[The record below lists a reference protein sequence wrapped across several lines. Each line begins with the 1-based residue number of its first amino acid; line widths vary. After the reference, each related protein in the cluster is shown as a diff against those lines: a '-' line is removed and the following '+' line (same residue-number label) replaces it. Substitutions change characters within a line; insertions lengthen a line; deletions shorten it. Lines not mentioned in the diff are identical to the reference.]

1 MENLVLYRKYRPQ
14 SFSQIVGQQHIV
26 AILKN
31 ALAQNK
37 IAHAYLFCGPRGSGK
52 TTIARILS
60 KSSNCVDYKDGACDK
75 CVSCLE
81 FNAGRSLD
89 LIEIDAASNRGI
101 DEIKNLRENVRFGP
115 AQGKYKVYLIDEAH
129 MLTKEAFNAFLK
141 TLEEPPP
148 YAVFI
153 LATTEPHR
161 LLPTII
167 SRTQRFDFKRLSINE
182 LSERINLV
190 ADWEKIKVEPEVV
203 RLIAVE
209 ADGSVRDAEGM
220 LGQIL
225 ATGEN
230 PITLEKT
237 ETILGLFSARKVKE
251 LVDLI
256 VSQNQAGSIKWLNKN
271 LEAGYD
277 VGQLLK
283 SFSHYLRKMILASV
297 SPELM
302 AGIKLELGHDQAI
315 LLQEQ
320 ARQTNAHQLA
330 SWIKI
335 LGETKQNLD
344 LYPTPGLAVELALIS
359 FFPPPQLVRHDS
371 PQVHSGQEN
380 KTENIQRPIIA
391 VAQVEMEPIK
401 SKNQNVSLVSPIK
414 IDQIAP
420 STTPKTGAIDL
431 AAIVAR
437 WPEVAQT
444 VRPFNHSLSAFIQ
457 GMKLQEVSV
466 TVLTLAT
473 KYTFHKDRLSE
484 LKNKKIIED
493 AVEKVFGR
501 KLNLN
506 CVLEK

>member
-1 MENLVLYRKYRPQ
+1 MLYRKYRPQ

-52 TTIARILS
+52 TTIARILA
-60 KSSNCVDYKDGACDK
+60 KSVGCADYKNEPCDK
-75 CVSCLE
+75 CDNCLE

-115 AQGKYKVYLIDEAH
+115 TTGKYKVYLIDEAH

-141 TLEEPPP
+141 TLEEPPS
-148 YAVFI
+148 YAIFI

-167 SRTQRFDFKRLSINE
+167 SRTQRFDFKRLSIDE
-182 LSERINLV
+182 LSSRISLV
-190 ADWEKIKVEPEVV
+190 ADWEKTKVEPEVV
-203 RLIAVE
+203 RLIAAE
-209 ADGSVRDAEGM
+209 ADGSVRDAEGL

-230 PITLEKT
+230 PITLEKI

-251 LVDLI
+251 LVDLVI
-256 VSQNQAGSIKWLNKN
+256 SQNQAGAINWLHKN
-271 LEAGYD
+271 LSAGYD

-283 SFSHYLRKMILASV
+283 SFSHYLRKMIWV
-297 SPELM
+297 NISPELM
-302 AGIKLELGHDQAI
+302 AGVKLELGHDEAI

-359 FFPPPQLVRHDS
+359 FFPQ
-371 PQVHSGQEN
+371 N
-380 KTENIQRPIIA
+380 KTDNIQRPIVA
-391 VAQVEMEPIK
+391 VALVEMEPVK
-401 SKNQNVSLVSPIK
+401 PKNQTIALVSPVK
-414 IDQIAP
+414 TDP
-420 STTPKTGAIDL
+420 TVLSTTLRTGAIDL
-431 AAIVAR
+431 ATMVAS
-437 WPEVAQT
+437 WPEVVRA
-444 VRPFNHSLSAFIQ
+444 VRPFNHSLSGFIQ
-457 GMKLQEVSV
+457 GMKLQEVSA
-466 TVLTLAT
+466 TALTLAT

-484 LKNKKIIED
+484 AKNKKIIED
-493 AVEKVFGR
+493 AVEKVLGR

>member
-14 SFSQIVGQQHIV
+14 SFNEIIGQQHVV

-31 ALAQNK
+31 ALARNK

-60 KSSNCVDYKDGACDK
+60 KSLNCADYKDDPCNQCPICA
-75 CVSCLE
+75 E

-89 LIEIDAASNRGI
+89 LVEIDAASNRGI

-115 AQGKYKVYLIDEAH
+115 TTGKYKVYLIDEAH
-129 MLTKEAFNAFLK
+129 MLTKEACNAFLK

-148 YAVFI
+148 YAIFI

-167 SRTQRFDFKRLSINE
+167 SRTQRFDFKRLSMSE

-190 ADWEKIKVEPEVV
+190 ADWEKTKVEPEVV
-203 RLIAVE
+203 RLIAAE
-209 ADGSVRDAEGM
+209 ADGSMRDAEGM

-256 VSQNQAGSIKWLNKN
+256 ISQNQAGSINWLHKN
-271 LEAGYD
+271 LAAGYD

-283 SFSHYLRKMILASV
+283 SFSHYLRKMIWV
-297 SPELM
+297 NISPELM
-302 AGIKLELGHDQAI
+302 AGVKLELGHDEAI

-330 SWIKI
+330 GWIKI
-335 LGETKQNLD
+335 LGETKKNLD
-344 LYPTPGLAVELALIS
+344 LYPNPSMAVELALIS
-359 FFPPPQLVRHDS
+359 FFPS
-371 PQVHSGQEN
+371 PRFLPTKLGTSHSGQEN
-380 KTENIQRPIIA
+380 KNNVEPVKPIS
-391 VAQVEMEPIK
+391 QPIK
-401 SKNQNVSLVSPIK
+401 K
-414 IDQIAP
+414 
-420 STTPKTGAIDL
+420 GAVDL
-431 AAIVAR
+431 ATLTAN
-437 WPEVAQT
+437 WPEVVQA

-457 GMKLQEVSV
+457 GMKLQEVSADA
-466 TVLTLAT
+466 LTLAT
-473 KYTFHKDRLSE
+473 KYSFHKDRLSE
-484 LKNKKIIED
+484 SKNKKIIED
-493 AVEKVFGR
+493 AVEKVLGQR
-501 KLNLN
+501 LNLN
-506 CVLEK
+506 CILEK

>member
-31 ALAQNK
+31 ALTQNK

-60 KSSNCVDYKDGACDK
+60 KSSNCSDYKNDACDK

-81 FNAGRSLD
+81 FNSGRSLD

-101 DEIKNLRENVRFGP
+101 DEIKNLRENIRFGP
-115 AQGKYKVYLIDEAH
+115 TTGKYKVYLIDEAH

-148 YAVFI
+148 YAIFI

-161 LLPTII
+161 LPATII
-167 SRTQRFDFKRLSINE
+167 SRTQRFDFKRLSMDE
-182 LSERINLV
+182 LSGRINLV
-190 ADWEKIKVEPEVV
+190 ADWEKTKVEPEVV
-203 RLIAVE
+203 RLIATE
-209 ADGSVRDAEGM
+209 ADGSARDAEGM

-237 ETILGLFSARKVKE
+237 EAILGLFSARKVKE

-256 VSQNQAGSIKWLNKN
+256 ISRNHSDALSWLHKN
-271 LEAGYD
+271 LSVGYD

-283 SFSHYLRKMILASV
+283 SFSHYLRKMILV
-297 SPELM
+297 NISPELM
-302 AGIKLELGHDQAI
+302 AGVKLELGQDQAT

-330 SWIKI
+330 GWIKI

-344 LYPTPGLAVELALIS
+344 LYPTPGMAVELALIS
-359 FFPPPQLVRHDS
+359 FFPHTVSPTVAEIRPIVVSEPKKEIPSVPPYPPQNSV
-371 PQVHSGQEN
+371 
-380 KTENIQRPIIA
+380 
-391 VAQVEMEPIK
+391 
-401 SKNQNVSLVSPIK
+401 SKNSSPI
-414 IDQIAP
+414 QV
-420 STTPKTGAIDL
+420 DL
-431 AAIVAR
+431 AKMTAC
-437 WPEVAQT
+437 WPEVVQA
-444 VRPFNHSLSAFIQ
+444 VRPFNHSLSGFIQ
-457 GMKLQEVSV
+457 GMKLQEVSAD
-466 TVLTLAT
+466 TLTLAT

-484 LKNKKIIED
+484 SKNKKIIEA
-493 AVEKVFGR
+493 AVEKITGR

>member
-1 MENLVLYRKYRPQ
+1 MLYRKYRPQ

-60 KSSNCVDYKDGACDK
+60 KSLNCVDYKDGACDK

-115 AQGKYKVYLIDEAH
+115 TTGKYKVYLIDEAH

-148 YAVFI
+148 YAIFI

-167 SRTQRFDFKRLSINE
+167 SRTQRFDFKRLAMDE
-182 LSERINLV
+182 LSGRINLV
-190 ADWEKIKVEPEVV
+190 AGWEKTKVEPEAV
-203 RLIAVE
+203 RLIAAE
-209 ADGSVRDAEGM
+209 ADGSVRDAEGL

-237 ETILGLFSARKVKE
+237 EAILGLFSARKVKE
-251 LVDLI
+251 LVGLI
-256 VSQNQAGSIKWLNKN
+256 VSQNQAGTLNWLHKN
-271 LEAGYD
+271 LAAGYD

-283 SFSHYLRKMILASV
+283 SFSHYLRKMILV
-297 SPELM
+297 NISPELI
-302 AGIKLELGHDQAI
+302 AGVKLELGHEQAT

-330 SWIKI
+330 GWIKI

-344 LYPTPGLAVELALIS
+344 LYPTPGMAVELALIS
-359 FFPPPQLVRHDS
+359 FFPQIIKQVVDNLKPVVVSRLDVVESVRPVS
-371 PQVHSGQEN
+371 QS
-380 KTENIQRPIIA
+380 
-391 VAQVEMEPIK
+391 IK
-401 SKNQNVSLVSPIK
+401 KKEEGV
-414 IDQIAP
+414 
-420 STTPKTGAIDL
+420 IDL
-431 AAIVAR
+431 ATITACWPQIVQA
-437 WPEVAQT
+437 
-444 VRPFNHSLSAFIQ
+444 VRPFNHSLSGFIQ
-457 GMKLQEVSV
+457 GMKLKEISA
-466 TVLTLAT
+466 TALTLAT

-493 AVEKVFGR
+493 AVEKITGC

>member
-1 MENLVLYRKYRPQ
+1 MLYRKYRPQ

-60 KSSNCVDYKDGACDK
+60 KSSNCSDYKNDACDK
-75 CVSCLE
+75 CVNCLE

-115 AQGKYKVYLIDEAH
+115 SQGKYKVYLIDEAH

-148 YAVFI
+148 YAIFI

-161 LLPTII
+161 LPATII
-167 SRTQRFDFKRLSINE
+167 SRTQRFDFKRLAMDE
-182 LSERINLV
+182 LSGRINLV
-190 ADWEKIKVEPEVV
+190 ADWEKIKVEPEAV
-203 RLIAVE
+203 RLIASE
-209 ADGSVRDAEGM
+209 ADGSVRDAEGL

-237 ETILGLFSARKVKE
+237 EAILGLFSARKVKE

-256 VSQNQAGSIKWLNKN
+256 ISRNHSDALSWLHKN
-271 LEAGYD
+271 LSAGYD

-283 SFSHYLRKMILASV
+283 SFSHYLRKMIWVNV

-302 AGIKLELGHDQAI
+302 AGVKLELGHDEAT

-320 ARQTNAHQLA
+320 ARQTNPHQLA
-330 SWIKI
+330 GWIKI

-344 LYPTPGLAVELALIS
+344 LYPTPGMAVELALIS
-359 FFPPPQLVRHDS
+359 FFPQIIK
-371 PQVHSGQEN
+371 QVVDNPKPVVISHSDVVESARSVSQSIN
-380 KTENIQRPIIA
+380 KKEEG
-391 VAQVEMEPIK
+391 V
-401 SKNQNVSLVSPIK
+401 
-414 IDQIAP
+414 
-420 STTPKTGAIDL
+420 IDL
-431 AAIVAR
+431 ATITACWPQIVQA
-437 WPEVAQT
+437 
-444 VRPFNHSLSAFIQ
+444 VRPFNHSLSGFIQ
-457 GMKLQEVSV
+457 GMKLQEVSAD
-466 TVLTLAT
+466 TFTLAT

-493 AVEKVFGR
+493 AVEKITGH

-506 CVLEK
+506 CILEK